1 VGANTILLS
10 IELLLLVVM
19 AAVHPGVDGIL
30 LGATFFAPLYAVPDS
45 VLAGMVTPLLIAGP
59 SLPPFSS
66 GWSFRAAYSGVFWAP
81 ITRAASSS
89 PRPRSRRLRLPRS
102 RAGALDYGARIARAL
117 LEN

>member
-1 VGANTILLS
+1 LTTFVFTA
-10 IELLLLVVM
+10 VVM

-66 GWSFRAAYSGVFWAP
+66 GWSFGAYSSP
-81 ITRAASSS
+81 ASSLW
-89 PRPRSRRLRLPRS
+89 SRNAPPL
-102 RAGALDYGARIARAL
+102 
-117 LEN
+117 